1 MTRRKEK
8 RVRWKTGSNGKVT
21 VEQGADGEKKFR
33 MSQKHESHRRLGIAA
48 G

>member
-1 MTRRKEK
+1 MIVNVYYCDE
-8 RVRWKTGSNGKVT
+8 KTGSNGKVT

-33 MSQKHESHRRLGIAA
+33 MSQKHESHRRTGIAA